1 MPKVTLKG
9 EVQAGIEFVLKASKH
24 MFVGL
29 NYWPYENPMNVM
41 TCDIISAWNLIG
53 EQNFLWY
60 FLKWYVIRTWVG
72 YDFETRRNCIT

>member
-29 NYWPYENPMNVM
+29 NYWPYENPDE
-41 TCDIISAWNLIG
+41 CYD
-53 EQNFLWY
+53 LWHY
-60 FLKWYVIRTWVG
+60 
-72 YDFETRRNCIT
+72 